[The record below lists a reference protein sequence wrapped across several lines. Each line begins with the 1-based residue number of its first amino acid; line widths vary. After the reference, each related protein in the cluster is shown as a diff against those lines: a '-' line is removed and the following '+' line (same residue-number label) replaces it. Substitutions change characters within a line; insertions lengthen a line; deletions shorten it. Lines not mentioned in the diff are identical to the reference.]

1 MKYVLTVLLSLAVL
15 LPGTA
20 WSAAEKI
27 KGKYE
32 VVGPIDALKGAKE
45 IELIEFFNYSCGH
58 CYRFLETSKKLHAKY
73 KDKLLHKKYPI
84 YWGNQTPYPS
94 MAFYISDELGMEGK
108 FTQDLFDTNFKLNIN
123 IFKPQVIQI
132 LAKDFGIEKEMTA
145 GMQSDKI
152 KTLVDK
158 AIELGK
164 QYNANETPTLI
175 INKTLKVV
183 PSKFDGNVDAM
194 TDNLDVIFHD
204 ILNFK

>member
-32 VVGPIDALKGAKE
+32 VVGPIDTLKGAKE

-152 KTLVDK
+152 KALVDK

>member
-32 VVGPIDALKGAKE
+32 VVGAIDSLKGAKE
-45 IELIEFFNYSCGH
+45 IEMLEFFNYSCGH

-73 KDKLLHKKYPI
+73 KDKLLHKKYPV
-84 YWGNQTPYPS
+84 YWGNQTPYPA

-152 KTLVDK
+152 KAQVDK

-164 QYNANETPTLI
+164 QYNASETPTII

>member
-32 VVGPIDALKGAKE
+32 VVGAIDSLKGAKE
-45 IELIEFFNYSCGH
+45 IEMLEFFNYSCGH

-152 KTLVDK
+152 KARVDK

-164 QYNANETPTLI
+164 QYNASETPTII